1 MVFLRCEAVRWVDDE
16 PQPGLIE
23 VRFTD
28 AHHQQ
33 WAFIDKWPV
42 FAGGDDLSPDSRYP
56 AEVSILCDILT
67 TGTSR
72 SSLPPLNPPT
82 PLVRARPT
90 ASSSSMK
97 TIAGAFSFASLNRS
111 RTRAAPTPTIA

>member
-28 AHHQQ
+28 AHHRQ

-67 TGTSR
+67 TGDTTDTSDTVKI
-72 SSLPPLNPPT
+72 SVTPWGLESLEGH
-82 PLVRARPT
+82 VEFEV
-90 ASSSSMK
+90 
-97 TIAGAFSFASLNRS
+97 GADQLTTS
-111 RTRAAPTPTIA
+111 

>member
-16 PQPGLIE
+16 PQPGLVE

-42 FAGGDDLSPDSRYP
+42 FSGGDDLAPDSRYP
-56 AEVSILCDILT
+56 VEVGILCDILT
-67 TGTSR
+67 TSNTADTSDTVKI
-72 SSLPPLNPPT
+72 SVTPWGIESLEGRVEFE
-82 PLVRARPT
+82 VRADQLT
-90 ASSSSMK
+90 TS
-97 TIAGAFSFASLNRS
+97 
-111 RTRAAPTPTIA
+111 

>member
-42 FAGGDDLSPDSRYP
+42 FAGGDDLSADSRYP

-67 TGTSR
+67 TGDTTDTSDT
-72 SSLPPLNPPT
+72 SDTVKISVTPWGLESLEGNVEFK
-82 PLVRARPT
+82 VRADQLT
-90 ASSSSMK
+90 TS
-97 TIAGAFSFASLNRS
+97 
-111 RTRAAPTPTIA
+111 